1 MTHKLWPMSAE
12 NESERRGNRFQESER
27 IRRREIEIGWFQN
40 LFRIIYFEEFISSKV
55 ITKYD
60 HDWPSNSD
68 LVNWPFKDDNQ

>member
-1 MTHKLWPMSAE
+1 MSAE

-40 LFRIIYFEEFISSKV
+40 LFRIIYFENIFHPKSQ
-55 ITKYD
+55 YD

-68 LVNWPFKDDNQ
+68 